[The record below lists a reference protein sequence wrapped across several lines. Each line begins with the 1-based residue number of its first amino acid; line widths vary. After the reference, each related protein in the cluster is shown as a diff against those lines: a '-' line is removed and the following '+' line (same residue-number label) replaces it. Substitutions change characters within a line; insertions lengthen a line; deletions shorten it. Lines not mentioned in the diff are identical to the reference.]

1 MDAIV
6 IDPQYLAL
14 VPVLVGILAAL
25 KTAGF
30 EPRYIPTLAICAGLI
45 FGGFLSNWDLMQT
58 IVIGGGIGLSAVG
71 AHSGVKNTLKK

>member
-6 IDPQYLAL
+6 LDPQYLAL
-14 VPVLVGILAAL
+14 VPVLVGLLAAL

-30 EPRYIPTLAICAGLI
+30 EPRYIPTLAISAGLI
-45 FGGFLSNWDLMQT
+45 LGGFLSDWDLIQT
-58 IVIGGGIGLSAVG
+58 VVIGGGIGLSAVG